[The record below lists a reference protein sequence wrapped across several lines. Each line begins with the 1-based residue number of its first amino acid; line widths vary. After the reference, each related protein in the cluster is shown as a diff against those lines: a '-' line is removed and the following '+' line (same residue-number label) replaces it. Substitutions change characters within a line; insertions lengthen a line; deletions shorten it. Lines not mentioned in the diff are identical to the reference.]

1 MLDHVNTEST
11 KHEPYIESQRV
22 RESESCGDE
31 EQGSREKK
39 RGVGD
44 FPRDV
49 YNKLKVNTPDRSGG
63 EEVDRLTEVVFLR
76 RKPGIM
82 RTTALG
88 GRSSRRTLR

>member
-1 MLDHVNTEST
+1 MNLTS
-11 KHEPYIESQRV
+11 RV

-44 FPRDV
+44 LPRDV
-49 YNKLKVNTPDRSGG
+49 YVNKVNTPDRSGG

-88 GRSSRRTLR
+88 GRSSRRTRR